1 MNVSVPKE
9 TAAGERRVALVPEV
23 VERLVQ
29 NGLQVTVESG
39 AGEGAHHPD
48 AAYEE
53 AGATIGDGFSGDVV
67 AKVAPPSAEE
77 IGRLGAGLRP
87 DRLPRSRS
95 RPPTPSAAL
104 ADRGVTSFA
113 MEAIPRITRA
123 QSMDAL
129 SSQATVSGYRAA
141 LIAAQELP
149 RFFPMLTTA
158 AGTIRPAKVL
168 VLGAGVAGLQAIATT
183 RRLGAVVQ
191 AFDVR
196 SAVKEQIESLGAR
209 FLELDMGLE
218 DAEAAGGYARQLTD
232 EEQQRQRELLA
243 EEIGKMDAVISTAA
257 VPGRRAP
264 LLVTEQAVKNMSPG
278 SVIVD
283 LAAETGGN
291 CELTEAGETVVKEDV
306 TIAGPLNL
314 PATMPDHASSLYARN
329 VQSLL
334 ALMVKEGELSLD
346 FEDEVIAGAC
356 ITRDG
361 QIVHEGA
368 KQAAGV
374 DGLAMDLLTE
384 LTILVLAAFVGFEVI
399 SKVPNTLHTPLMSAT
414 NAIHGI
420 VLLGGL
426 YLIGAADGF
435 LERAPARD
443 RDRVRHD
450 QRGRRLPRDRPHAR
464 DVQSRRSATDVPSA
478 TLPPGPGLHPVAL
491 HRRLRAASSS
501 ACGC

>member
-1 MNVSVPKE
+1 MIVSVPKE
-9 TAAGERRVALVPEV
+9 TAPGETRVALVPEV
-23 VERLVQ
+23 ADRLIKSGLEVVVEADA
-29 NGLQVTVESG
+29 G
-39 AGEGAHHPD
+39 AAAHHPD
-48 AAYEE
+48 SVYVET
-53 AGATIGDGFSGDVV
+53 GAQVGDGWSGEVV

-77 IGRLGAGLRP
+77 VGRLGQGSVLIGFLQPLTAGDTAR
-87 DRLPRSRS
+87 
-95 RPPTPSAAL
+95 AL
-104 ADRGVTSFA
+104 ADAGVTSFA

-158 AGTIRPAKVL
+158 AGTVRPAKVL
-168 VLGAGVAGLQAIATT
+168 VLGAGVAGLQAIATA

-232 EEQQRQRELLA
+232 EEQAKQRDLLA
-243 EEIGKMDAVISTAA
+243 VEIGKMDAVISTAA
-257 VPGRRAP
+257 VPGRPAP
-264 LLVTEQAVKNMSPG
+264 LLVTEQAVRNMKPG

-306 TIAGPLNL
+306 TIAGPVNL
-314 PATMPDHASSLYARN
+314 PASMPDHASSLYARN

-334 ALMVKEGELSLD
+334 ELMVADGELSLD
-346 FEDEVIAGAC
+346 FDDEVLAGAC

-361 QIVHEGA
+361 EIVHEGA
-368 KQAAGV
+368 RAAAGV
-374 DGLAMDLLTE
+374 TA
-384 LTILVLAAFVGFEVI
+384 
-399 SKVPNTLHTPLMSAT
+399 
-414 NAIHGI
+414 
-420 VLLGGL
+420 
-426 YLIGAADGF
+426 
-435 LERAPARD
+435 
-443 RDRVRHD
+443 
-450 QRGRRLPRDRPHAR
+450 
-464 DVQSRRSATDVPSA
+464 
-478 TLPPGPGLHPVAL
+478 
-491 HRRLRAASSS
+491 
-501 ACGC
+501 

>member
-1 MNVSVPKE
+1 MIVSVPKE
-9 TAAGERRVALVPEV
+9 IAPGETRVALVPEV
-23 VERLVQ
+23 ADRLVK
-29 NGLQVTVESG
+29 GGVKITVEAG
-39 AGEGAHHPD
+39 AGAAAHHPD
-48 AAYEE
+48 SDYVG
-53 AGATIGDGFSGDVV
+53 AGAQVGDGFSGEVV
-67 AKVAPPSAEE
+67 AKVAPPSADE
-77 IGRLGAGLRP
+77 IGRLGQGSVLVGFLQPLTAGDTVR
-87 DRLPRSRS
+87 
-95 RPPTPSAAL
+95 AL
-104 ADRGVTSFA
+104 ADAGVTSFA

-158 AGTIRPAKVL
+158 AGTVRPAKVL
-168 VLGAGVAGLQAIATT
+168 VLGAGVAGLQAIATA

-218 DAEAAGGYARQLTD
+218 DAEAAGGYARQLTE
-232 EEQQRQRELLA
+232 EEQAKQRDLLA
-243 EEIGKMDAVISTAA
+243 IEIGKMDAVISTAA

-264 LLVTEQAVKNMSPG
+264 LLVTEQAVRNMKPG

-291 CELTEAGETVVKEDV
+291 CELTEPGQTVVREDV

-314 PATMPDHASSLYARN
+314 PASMPDHASSLYARN

-334 ALMVKEGELSLD
+334 ELMVKEGELSLD
-346 FEDEVIAGAC
+346 FDDEVIAGAC

-368 KQAAGV
+368 RAAAGV
-374 DGLAMDLLTE
+374 
-384 LTILVLAAFVGFEVI
+384 AA
-399 SKVPNTLHTPLMSAT
+399 
-414 NAIHGI
+414 
-420 VLLGGL
+420 
-426 YLIGAADGF
+426 
-435 LERAPARD
+435 
-443 RDRVRHD
+443 
-450 QRGRRLPRDRPHAR
+450 
-464 DVQSRRSATDVPSA
+464 
-478 TLPPGPGLHPVAL
+478 
-491 HRRLRAASSS
+491 
-501 ACGC
+501 

>member
-9 TAAGERRVALVPEV
+9 VASGERRVALVPEV
-23 VERLVQ
+23 VERLIQ
-29 NGLQVTVESG
+29 NGMQVTIEDG
-39 AGEGAHHPD
+39 AGEGAHHPN

-53 AGATIGDGFSGDVV
+53 AGASIGGGLSGDVI

-77 IGRLGAGLRP
+77 IARLGQGSVLVGFLQPLTASDTVR
-87 DRLPRSRS
+87 
-95 RPPTPSAAL
+95 AL
-104 ADRGVTSFA
+104 AERGVTSFA

-168 VLGAGVAGLQAIATT
+168 VLGAGVAGLQAIATS
-183 RRLGAVVQ
+183 RRLGAVVH

-291 CELTEAGETVVKEDV
+291 CELTEAGQTVVKEDV

-334 ALMVKEGELSLD
+334 DLMVKEGELTLD

-368 KQAAGV
+368 RNAAGV
-374 DGLAMDLLTE
+374 TA
-384 LTILVLAAFVGFEVI
+384 
-399 SKVPNTLHTPLMSAT
+399 
-414 NAIHGI
+414 
-420 VLLGGL
+420 
-426 YLIGAADGF
+426 
-435 LERAPARD
+435 
-443 RDRVRHD
+443 
-450 QRGRRLPRDRPHAR
+450 
-464 DVQSRRSATDVPSA
+464 
-478 TLPPGPGLHPVAL
+478 
-491 HRRLRAASSS
+491 
-501 ACGC
+501 

>member
-9 TAAGERRVALVPEV
+9 VAAGERRVALVPEV

-29 NGLQVTVESG
+29 NGLQVTIEAG
-39 AGEGAHHPD
+39 AGEGAHHPN

-53 AGATIGDGFSGDVV
+53 AGASTGDGFSGDVV

-77 IGRLGAGLRP
+77 IARLEQGSVLIGFLQPLTASDTVR
-87 DRLPRSRS
+87 
-95 RPPTPSAAL
+95 AL
-104 ADRGVTSFA
+104 AERGVTSFA

-129 SSQATVSGYRAA
+129 SSQATVAGYRAA
-141 LIAAQELP
+141 LMAAQELP

-168 VLGAGVAGLQAIATT
+168 VLGAGVAGLQAIATA

-306 TIAGPLNL
+306 TIVGPLNL

-334 ALMVKEGELSLD
+334 DLMVKEGELTLD
-346 FEDEVIAGAC
+346 FDDEVIAGAC

-368 KQAAGV
+368 KKAAGV
-374 DGLAMDLLTE
+374 TA
-384 LTILVLAAFVGFEVI
+384 
-399 SKVPNTLHTPLMSAT
+399 
-414 NAIHGI
+414 
-420 VLLGGL
+420 
-426 YLIGAADGF
+426 
-435 LERAPARD
+435 
-443 RDRVRHD
+443 
-450 QRGRRLPRDRPHAR
+450 
-464 DVQSRRSATDVPSA
+464 
-478 TLPPGPGLHPVAL
+478 
-491 HRRLRAASSS
+491 
-501 ACGC
+501 

>member
-1 MNVSVPKE
+1 MKVSVPKE
-9 TAAGERRVALVPEV
+9 TASGERRVALVPEV
-23 VERLVQ
+23 VDRLGKAGVD
-29 NGLQVTVESG
+29 VTI
-39 AGEGAHHPD
+39 
-48 AAYEE
+48 E
-53 AGATIGDGFSGDVV
+53 AGAGDGAHLPDADYEKAGAKLGDGFSGEVI

-77 IGRLGAGLRP
+77 IGRLERGSVLVGFLAPLTAAETVRGL
-87 DRLPRSRS
+87 
-95 RPPTPSAAL
+95 AEA
-104 ADRGVTSFA
+104 GVTSFA

-129 SSQATVSGYRAA
+129 SSQATVGGYRAA

-158 AGTIRPAKVL
+158 AGTVRPAKVL

-264 LLVTEQAVKNMSPG
+264 LLVTEQAVKNMRPG

-291 CELTEAGETVVKEDV
+291 CELTEPGQTVVKEGV
-306 TIAGPLNL
+306 TIVGPANL
-314 PATMPDHASSLYARN
+314 ASTMPDHASSLYARN

-334 ALMVKEGELSLD
+334 ELMVEEGALALD
-346 FEDEVIAGAC
+346 FEDEIIKGAC
-356 ITRDG
+356 ITHEG
-361 QIVHEGA
+361 EIVHEGA
-368 KQAAGV
+368 KQAAG
-374 DGLAMDLLTE
+374 
-384 LTILVLAAFVGFEVI
+384 AAAPAGE
-399 SKVPNTLHTPLMSAT
+399 
-414 NAIHGI
+414 
-420 VLLGGL
+420 
-426 YLIGAADGF
+426 GAA
-435 LERAPARD
+435 
-443 RDRVRHD
+443 
-450 QRGRRLPRDRPHAR
+450 
-464 DVQSRRSATDVPSA
+464 
-478 TLPPGPGLHPVAL
+478 
-491 HRRLRAASSS
+491 
-501 ACGC
+501 